1 MIASSYHAETA
12 DMTLTIGKINAI
24 LKSIEST
31 KEKATMA
38 RNPYDPLVCIPSPD
52 AIRRS
57 LTETET
63 LAGRLRILLRVSEQI
78 TAADGKK
85 VVTDDQKKE
94 DSLIPPSAALLP
106 PPSKLRERL
115 AIAHREVD
123 LLRRLIRIAE
133 SGRPYP
139 HPTSDHGETSI

>member
-12 DMTLTIGKINAI
+12 DMTLTIGKINA
-24 LKSIEST
+24 
-31 KEKATMA
+31 
-38 RNPYDPLVCIPSPD
+38 
-52 AIRRS
+52 
-57 LTETET
+57 
-63 LAGRLRILLRVSEQI
+63 ILLRVSEQI